1 MMAHQLVM
9 PGARSR
15 LVRDRA
21 DPIRPVEGWTFED
34 LFRKEYPSVV
44 ALALALSGSR
54 WVAEELA
61 QEAFIAAHRNWSKVA
76 GYDQPGAWVRRVVTN
91 LATSTI
97 RRRIVEAKA
106 LVRLGNRERDRPA
119 EAASGDVEFWDA
131 VRSLPRRQAQVVA
144 LHYLEDLSV
153 AEVAGVLEVAPGTVK
168 KHLHDGRKALARRL
182 HTEEEA

>member
-1 MMAHQLVM
+1 MAYQLVM

-21 DPIRPVEGWTFED
+21 DPISPVEGWTFED
-34 LFRKEYPSVV
+34 LFRKEYGSVV

-61 QEAFIAAHRNWSKVA
+61 QEAFITTHRNWAKIA
-76 GYDQPGAWVRRVVTN
+76 TYDQPGAWVRRVVTN
-91 LATSTI
+91 LATSTL

-119 EAASGDVEFWDA
+119 EAAGGDVEFWDA

-144 LHYLEDLSV
+144 LHYLEDLTV
-153 AEVAGVLEVAPGTVK
+153 AEVAGVLEIAPGTVK
-168 KHLHDGRKALARRL
+168 KHLYDGRKALARRL
-182 HTEEEA
+182 NTEEDA